1 MRKKRKKKKVEEGTG
16 RRVRRGRNEGGEE
29 EGKGRQQG
37 GAKRKGK
44 RREEKREEQRA
55 LERNRVPN
63 AFEVL
68 VPFHCQAQLNP
79 CTWVPRDA
87 FYSCNNSPS
96 FIEASSS
103 SFLTLSANRYLPPI
117 KIQMLRILEAYRH
130 AC

>member
-1 MRKKRKKKKVEEGTG
+1 MREGRGRGEEVGG
-16 RRVRRGRNEGGEE
+16 ERRGGGEG

-37 GAKRKGK
+37 GSKRKGK

-79 CTWVPRDA
+79 CTRVPRDA
-87 FYSCNNSPS
+87 FYSCNNFPS

-117 KIQMLRILEAYRH
+117 EIQMLRILEAYRH

>member
-1 MRKKRKKKKVEEGTG
+1 MREG
-16 RRVRRGRNEGGEE
+16 RRRGRGGSREGQRERG
-29 EGKGRQQG
+29 
-37 GAKRKGK
+37 
-44 RREEKREEQRA
+44 REEKREEQRA

-79 CTWVPRDA
+79 CTRVPRDA
-87 FYSCNNSPS
+87 FYSCNNFPS

-117 KIQMLRILEAYRH
+117 EIQMLRILEAYRH